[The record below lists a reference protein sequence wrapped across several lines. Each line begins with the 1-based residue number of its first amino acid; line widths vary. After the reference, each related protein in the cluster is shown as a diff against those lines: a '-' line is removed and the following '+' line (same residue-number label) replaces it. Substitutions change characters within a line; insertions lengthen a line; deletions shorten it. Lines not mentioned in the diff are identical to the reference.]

1 MACAEGKGCVAM
13 SDEVTPGVR
22 LRMFREAAGKSR
34 PQLAGLMGCS
44 VESVKAIEVGR
55 RELTLTMAVRAARA
69 LGIRDL
75 SALYGPGVSFT
86 VVERPTHVAV
96 PEVRRALLMRRVD
109 EGEPQSTGYV
119 RAALDSAWQVWHT
132 SSKQRTETGRILPR
146 LILDARRAATRHQGP
161 DRREA
166 HRLLAETY
174 HLAHTWLA
182 WHGAG
187 ELVWMSADRACSA
200 AREADDP
207 LAMARASWYYA
218 ALIRAVGDHEDAV
231 LEVDSAI
238 PLVRDRIEEDQESA
252 AMYVDLEMCAALTLA
267 RAGDESAWA
276 RWEKGRAI
284 AHRLLPEGYAYP
296 QTRIGRTLV
305 ELYGVMVAVGLGRGD
320 EARRHAAN
328 IDPASIPSTERCAR
342 HLLELARGYRLVG
355 EELGAV
361 HLLGQAVDV
370 SAETMIYSPP
380 ARALTRELLRKAPAA
395 SREEVRRLASRIGIQ
410 E

>member
-1 MACAEGKGCVAM
+1 M
-13 SDEVTPGVR
+13 TPGVR
-22 LRMFREAAGKSR
+22 LRMFRDAAGKSR

-44 VESVKAIEVGR
+44 AESVKAIEVGR
-55 RELTLTMAVRAARA
+55 RELTLTMAVRAARS

-75 SALYGPGVSFT
+75 AALYGPDVSYT
-86 VVERPTHVAV
+86 VVERPTHEAV
-96 PEVRRALLMRRVD
+96 PEVRRALTMRRID
-109 EGEPQSTGYV
+109 DGEPQTTAYV

-132 SSKQRTETGRILPR
+132 SSKQRTETGKVLPR
-146 LILDARRAATRHQGP
+146 LIIDARRAAIRHEGE

-174 HLAHTWLA
+174 HLTQAWLA
-182 WHGAG
+182 WHGAA
-187 ELVWMSADRACSA
+187 ELVWMSADRAYSA
-200 AREADDP
+200 AQAADDP

-218 ALIRAVGDHEDAV
+218 MLIRAIGDHEDAV

-238 PLVRDRIEEDQESA
+238 PLVHDQIEEDRESA
-252 AMYVDLEMCAALTLA
+252 VMYVDLEMCAALTLA

-276 RWEKGRAI
+276 RWEKGRA
-284 AHRLLPEGYAYP
+284 AAWRLLPDGYAHP
-296 QTRIGRTLV
+296 QTRIGRVMV
-305 ELYGVMVAVGLGRGD
+305 ELYAVMVAVALGRGD
-320 EARRHAAN
+320 EARRRAAN

-342 HLLELARGYRLVG
+342 HLLELARGYRLAG

-380 ARALTRELLRKAPAA
+380 ARALTRDLLRKAPAA
-395 SREEVRRLASRIGIQ
+395 SRESIQRLASRIGIH